1 MPYIKETCTAGK
13 TKEFNYYYSY
23 HVHQKGEKRR
33 KKAEKTCEAQKKV
46 NLRQA
51 VKKLTRI
58 LNANFSQD
66 DYYLTLKYKKEERP
80 QTKEELRDHID
91 KYLRD
96 MRRIY
101 KKVGTV
107 FKYVWVAEVGE
118 RGAVHVHIVVSGI
131 DFRLIKNIWEHGF
144 VTCEPMRE
152 DGQYRKLAEYFVKY
166 SEKTLSTTGELQG
179 KRYNSSK
186 NLIIPEPEKKKCLKD
201 RYREKIVIPKGYYL
215 DADSVRSGIHEI
227 TGWEYFFYTVVKL
240 EEKDGTK
247 KEKGRKNST

>member
-1 MPYIKETCTAGK
+1 MPYIKETCVAGK

-23 HVHQKGEKRR
+23 HVHKKGEKRR
-33 KKAEKTCEAQKKV
+33 KKVERTCEAQKKV

-58 LNANFSQD
+58 LNANFNQN

-80 QTKEELRDHID
+80 KTKEELRKHID

-101 KKVGTV
+101 KKAGTV

-118 RGAVHVHIVVSGI
+118 RGAVHIHIVVSGI
-131 DFRLIKNIWEHGF
+131 DFRLIKSTWNHGF
-144 VTCEPMRE
+144 TTCEPMRE

-166 SEKTLSTTGELQG
+166 SEKTLHTTGELQG

-186 NLIIPEPEKKKCLKD
+186 NMVIPEPDKKIRSGD
-201 RYREKIVIPKGYYL
+201 RYREKLVIPKGYYL

-227 TGWEYFFYTVVKL
+227 TGWAYFSYTVIKL
-240 EEKDGTK
+240 EGKQEYLK
-247 KEKGRKNST
+247 K